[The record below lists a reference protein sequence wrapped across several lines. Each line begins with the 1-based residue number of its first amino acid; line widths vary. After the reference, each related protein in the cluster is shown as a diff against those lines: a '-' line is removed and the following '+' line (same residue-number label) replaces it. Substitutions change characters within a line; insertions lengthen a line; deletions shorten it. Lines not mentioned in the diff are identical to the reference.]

1 MRIPNNQILLVIREF
16 PNKTLNILNL
26 MGIPNSRHMG
36 NSQLTLNLLS
46 NIILN
51 NSRILYNLWETIGF
65 KIINM
70 LE

>member
-1 MRIPNNQILLVIREF
+1 MRIPNNQILLVIREI
-16 PNKTLNILNL
+16 PNKILNILNL

-51 NSRILYNLWETIGF
+51 NSRILYNLWGTIGF

>member
-1 MRIPNNQILLVIREF
+1 MRIPNNQILLVIREI
-16 PNKTLNILNL
+16 PNKILNILNL

-46 NIILN
+46 NINLN
-51 NSRILYNLWETIGF
+51 NSRILYNLWGTIGF

>member
-1 MRIPNNQILLVIREF
+1 
-16 PNKTLNILNL
+16 

-51 NSRILYNLWETIGF
+51 NSRILYNLWGTIGF

>member
-51 NSRILYNLWETIGF
+51 NSRILYNLWGTIGF